1 MKKSFNRKF
10 NRYVYEIFAGDYY
23 TTVEQNV
30 VLTTLLGSCI
40 SVCMRD
46 TYSKI
51 VGINHFMLPG
61 RISADNLIFSEDAR
75 YGISAMEQMI
85 NSMMKRGARRN
96 SLQAKVFGGGRVME
110 TSLTNVAQSNTDFAL
125 AFLQME
131 NIPVLAEDTGGQYG
145 RKLFFFPDTY
155 TIYVKRIRYDKTLD
169 NAISREKRFLDWM
182 KQHQEEGDLTLF
194 E

>member
-46 TYSKI
+46 SFSKV

-61 RISADNLIFSEDAR
+61 RISSEDLIFSEDAR
-75 YGISAMEQMI
+75 YGISAMEKMI

-96 SLQAKVFGGGRVME
+96 SLEAKVFGGGRVME
-110 TSLTNVAQSNTDFAL
+110 TSLTNVAQSNADFAMS
-125 AFLQME
+125 FLQME
-131 NIPVLAEDTGGQYG
+131 GIPILAKDTGGQFG

-155 TIYVKRIRYDKTLD
+155 TIYVKRIHYDKTLD

-182 KQHQEEGDLTLF
+182 HKHQEGGELTLF
-194 E
+194 D